1 MTVVA
6 DTKVGE
12 VRLEL
17 SDISVNFGGV
27 KALQNV
33 SLQARAGQVTGL
45 IGPNGAGKSTL
56 LAVASGIQRPNSGT
70 VRLEDQDVTGARP
83 QVYAHARMART
94 FQAPQLVPDLDVRQH
109 LVLALRS
116 NDHKP
121 GSALK
126 SAFGK
131 RITTDEFQKTEQ
143 LLAELGLAE
152 VAANG
157 ASELP
162 LGTRRLVE
170 VAQCLACDSRTLLLD
185 EPTAGLSR
193 AETAVFSDLVVRVC
207 HDRNIAVVIV
217 EHDID
222 LVLDISSRVFVLDFG
237 QLIDEGDPGHI
248 RSSKKVQAAYLGTME
263 ADLDV

>member
-1 MTVVA
+1 MTAVA
-6 DTKVGE
+6 ESTVGQ

-27 KALQNV
+27 NALQNV
-33 SLQARAGQVTGL
+33 SLSARSGEVTGL

-116 NDHKP
+116 NDHRP

-131 RITTDEFQKTEQ
+131 RTTAGELDKTDR
-143 LLAELGLAE
+143 LLTDLGLAD
-152 VAANG
+152 VAGKGVA
-157 ASELP
+157 ELP

-193 AETAVFSDLVVRVC
+193 AETAVFSELVVRVC
-207 HDRNIAVVIV
+207 RARDIAVVIV

-237 QLIDEGDPGHI
+237 RLIDEGDPSHI
-248 RSSKKVQAAYLGTME
+248 RNSKKVQAAYLGTME

>member
-1 MTVVA
+1 MTTVE
-6 DTKVGE
+6 DTMRE
-12 VRLEL
+12 EIRLEL

-33 SLQARAGQVTGL
+33 SLQARSGQVTGL

-70 VRLEDQDVTGARP
+70 VRLENNDVTGARP
-83 QVYAHARMART
+83 QAYARARMART

-116 NDHKP
+116 NDRRP

-131 RITTDEFQKTEQ
+131 RISADEMDKTDR
-143 LLAELGLAE
+143 LLSDLGLNE
-152 VAANG
+152 VAG
-157 ASELP
+157 RGVSELP

-193 AETAVFSDLVVRVC
+193 SETAVFSDLVVRVC
-207 HDRNIAVVIV
+207 VNRDIAVVIV

-222 LVLDISSRVFVLDFG
+222 LVLDISSQVFVLDFG
-237 QLIDEGDPGHI
+237 CLIDQGDASHI
-248 RSSKKVQAAYLGTME
+248 RNSKLVQAAYLGAME
-263 ADLDV
+263 ADLDG